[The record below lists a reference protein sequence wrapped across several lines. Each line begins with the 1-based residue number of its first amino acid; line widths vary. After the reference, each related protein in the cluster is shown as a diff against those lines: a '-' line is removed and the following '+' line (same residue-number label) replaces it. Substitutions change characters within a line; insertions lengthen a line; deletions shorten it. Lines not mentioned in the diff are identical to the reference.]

1 MTTANLVQGGG
12 ESSWKKKKKKN
23 ERNKNHEWRSVRIML
38 LDYMLTCGALDGS
51 RNIAVFI
58 QSNGII

>member
-12 ESSWKKKKKKN
+12 ESSWKKKKRKMGEIKIT
-23 ERNKNHEWRSVRIML
+23 SVRIML
-38 LDYMLTCGALDGS
+38 LGYMLTCGALDGS